1 LVIVKRRKGIILYFH
16 AMDAPEESGKEA
28 SRQDQLK
35 PYLKYSGLAFQMM
48 VTLVAAAYAGMWLDE
63 KQGNDNPW
71 WTIVFMLVGVVASMY
86 MVIKSVTQKQ

>member
-1 LVIVKRRKGIILYFH
+1 
-16 AMDAPEESGKEA
+16 MDTNEEPGKEA

-35 PYLKYSGLAFQMM
+35 PYLKYSGLAFQMI

-63 KQGNDNPW
+63 KQNNKNPW
-71 WTIVFMLVGVVASMY
+71 WTIGFMVVAVIGSIY